1 MNQHPSAVGRFP
13 LELAQ
18 QIAEQFVKH
27 LAPFCVSSADTLG
40 CAQKEGEQPGVVAL
54 QVAGSIRRRRP
65 DVGDIDLVAI
75 PKLEQVSTGLFT
87 TETQRPRDSA
97 LAVEFCA
104 LTGKLFARGDSIIR
118 GIFGQ
123 QRPVTPRQEGA
134 LRANER
140 IRAEREGR
148 APNEWWAQPP
158 IGVDLYL
165 CTAETW
171 ATTLLI
177 RTGSAE
183 HNIWLC
189 THARAIGGKLHADG
203 SGLELPGQ
211 YDPQLQ
217 RTVNMRRLVPRDEAD
232 IFAALLES
240 EEVYGLWQEGGTGIA
255 PELRELVH
263 GRPLWLTKGEK

>member
-1 MNQHPSAVGRFP
+1 VNLHPSAVGPPADRRAGRFP
-13 LELAQ
+13 LEVAEK
-18 QIAEQFVKH
+18 IAAALLEK
-27 LAPFCVSSADTLG
+27 LAPHA
-40 CAQKEGEQPGVVAL
+40 ERM

-75 PKLEQVSTGLFT
+75 PKLEQVKTGLFT
-87 TETQRPRDSA
+87 TETQRPRDSQ

-104 LTGKLFARGDSIIR
+104 LTGKLMARGDCIIR
-118 GIFGQ
+118 GQ
-123 QRPVTPRQEGA
+123 LVRNSTAMPATSA
-134 LRANER
+134 LPD
-140 IRAEREGR
+140 GT
-148 APNEWWAQPP
+148 

-165 CTAETW
+165 CTPDTW

-189 THARAIGGKLHADG
+189 SRARELGGKLHADG

-217 RTVNMRRLVPRDEAD
+217 RTVNMRRVVPGCEAEIFLELMAAVRTAKPNWTDEHG
-232 IFAALLES
+232 
-240 EEVYGLWQEGGTGIA
+240 VG
-255 PELRELVH
+255 PELREVVN
-263 GRPLWLTKGEK
+263 GRPLWLRKDVA

>member
-1 MNQHPSAVGRFP
+1 MRFP
-13 LELAQ
+13 LELAE
-18 QIAEQFVKH
+18 QIAAALVQR
-27 LAPFCVSSADTLG
+27 LAPFCASSADTLG
-40 CAQKEGEQPGVVAL
+40 CAEKTGAQPGVVAL

-75 PKLEQVSTGLFT
+75 PKLEQVTTGLFT
-87 TETQRPRDSA
+87 TETQRPRDSR

-104 LTGKLFARGDSIIR
+104 LTGKLMARGDSIIR
-118 GIFGQ
+118 G
-123 QRPVTPRQEGA
+123 A
-134 LRANER
+134 LNLSTF
-140 IRAEREGR
+140 
-148 APNEWWAQPP
+148 QPFNLSTDASS

-189 THARAIGGKLHADG
+189 SRARALGGKLHADG